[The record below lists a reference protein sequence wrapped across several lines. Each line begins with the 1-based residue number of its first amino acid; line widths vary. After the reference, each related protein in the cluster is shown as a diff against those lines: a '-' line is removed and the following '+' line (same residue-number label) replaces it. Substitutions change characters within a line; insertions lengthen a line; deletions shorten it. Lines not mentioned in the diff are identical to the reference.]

1 MPSNRA
7 LYYKQNRL
15 KQLRAFCT
23 AVQTGSITEA
33 AEQLF
38 LSQPSVSLQIQAL
51 ERELGVTVFERR
63 GPRIRLTPEGE
74 VLYKLANP
82 LVQGIDHLHE
92 TFAAHCGNLE
102 TGDLYIAAGET
113 AILYLLPA
121 PLKRFAEDY
130 PGISVHLDNATGPE
144 ALGLVRGDKVD
155 FAVGAVL
162 DKPGDIEFQPIVS
175 YQPTL
180 IAPLGHPLASIEQPT
195 LDEIA
200 AYGLILPP
208 PNYTTS
214 RVVDMVFR
222 QHGLVPKVALE
233 AGGWEIIKKY
243 VEIGLGVSI
252 VTDVCLTGEER
263 LVRKPLDRHFP
274 QRTYGIVM
282 RRGKYLSPQ
291 AARFIDMLNEHF
303 RERSGGGRSVP
314 VVAAGG

>member
-1 MPSNRA
+1 MSSNRSV
-7 LYYKQNRL
+7 YYKQNRL
-15 KQLRAFCT
+15 KQLRAFCA
-23 AVQTGSITEA
+23 AVDTGSITEA

-51 ERELGVTVFERR
+51 ERELDVTVFERR

-82 LVQGIDHLHE
+82 LVQGIDRLHE

-102 TGDLYIAAGET
+102 TGDLHIAAGET
-113 AILYLLPA
+113 AILYLLPD

-144 ALGLVRGDKVD
+144 ALGLVRADKVD

-162 DKPGDIEFQPIVS
+162 DQPADIEFQPIVS

-180 IAPLGHPLASIEQPT
+180 IAPLGHALGAREHPS

-200 AYGLILPP
+200 AHGLILPP

-214 RVVDMVFR
+214 RVVDSVFR
-222 QHGLVPKVALE
+222 RHGLVPKVALE

-263 LVRKPLDRHFP
+263 LVRRPLDRHFP

-303 RERSGGGRSVP
+303 QGRGVGKR
-314 VVAAGG
+314 AAVTTASA